1 MLSRKDIIGQEEL
14 LNRIDNLIDS
24 DNFPR
29 FAIIVGP
36 RNSGKKLIANYISDR
51 LNATFVP
58 SELKADD
65 VRNVINQSYEQSSLM
80 CYMWAD
86 SDSMSVTS
94 KNAIL
99 KVTEEPPQQAY
110 FIITL
115 SDVNNMIPTII
126 SRGTQLL
133 INPYTSKQLIEYAK
147 SRNYDIDKYS
157 QFIGN
162 VCSNPGEIDLLFTY
176 DMDDFISFTN
186 KVLDNIGKASPANAL
201 KLSNNFKLK
210 KEETE
215 KYDITI
221 FIHSI
226 SVLCLERLIKTND
239 SRYGLACNLCSEC
252 LSEFRISSISKLAVI
267 DKWLLNMRDI
277 FAN

>member
-14 LNRIDNLIDS
+14 LNRIDSLIDS

-29 FAIIVGP
+29 FSIIVGP
-36 RNSGKKLIANYISDR
+36 KNSGKKLIANYISDR

-65 VRNVINQSYEQSSLM
+65 VRNVINQAYEQSSLM

-99 KVTEEPPQQAY
+99 KVTEEPPHQAY

-115 SDVNNMIPTII
+115 SDINNMIPTII

-133 INPYTSKQLIEYAK
+133 INPYTSKQLLEYAE
-147 SRNYDIDKYS
+147 SRNYDISKYS
-157 QFIGN
+157 HFIGN
-162 VCSNPGEIDLLFTY
+162 ICSNPGEIDLLFTY
-176 DMDDFISFTN
+176 NIDEFITFTN
-186 KVLDNIGKASPANAL
+186 KVIDNIGIASPANAL
-201 KLSNNFKLK
+201 KLANNFRLK
-210 KEETE
+210 KDDTD
-215 KYDITI
+215 KYDIII

-226 SVLCLERLIKTND
+226 SALCLDRLIKTND
-239 SRYGLACNLCSEC
+239 SRYGLACKLCSEC

-267 DKWLLNMRDI
+267 DKWLLNMRNI